1 MERVSRGVDTTLVA
15 PQEVYE
21 IVGSAMEVINTLG
34 HGLNEKPY
42 ENALR
47 VEFDQR
53 NIPYH
58 QQPPYDVVYKG
69 ERVGQYIP
77 DLIAYDSV
85 IVEVKTVE
93 RITDVERGQVLNYLR
108 VTGLKV
114 GVILNFAKSRLE
126 WERLVL

>member
-1 MERVSRGVDTTLVA
+1 MERIGTGVDTTLVA
-15 PQEVYE
+15 QQEVYE

-47 VEFDQR
+47 VEFNER
-53 NIPYH
+53 NIPYR
-58 QQPPYDVVYKG
+58 QQTPYDVVYKG